1 MHLNSIALIL
11 GKMATLGV
19 GFLVWLLAARLLPP
33 AEVGLASGAV
43 SAMMLCVQLALF
55 GAGAA
60 VITLFPRHQDRPAAL
75 LDTAI
80 GVVGVA
86 SLVAAVAFLG
96 LAWGLFREL
105 RVLAVIPGYAIAF
118 LAMCAFGTLGVLFDQ
133 IGTALR
139 RGDQVLVR
147 GVVFGVV
154 TLGIVVALPLGGGV
168 TDASAILAAWV
179 GGGLISVGLGYAQL
193 RRSLPG
199 YRYRPRL
206 HRRLAAQLV
215 GIGLPNWA
223 LTLTER
229 APGSILPIVVTEL
242 LSPEANATWYAVW
255 MMAWV
260 VYVIPVQVGLSL
272 FAEAAHRPDDLGLAV
287 RRGLGLALAI
297 GTAGAVGAAIVGP
310 FMLSFLGPSYA
321 ESGTTPLRILV
332 VAVLPFA
339 FVQAYFSVCRSRQKL
354 AEAILTGICSGLVG
368 VGAAVLAG
376 LTYGLSGMAVAW
388 LLTQIVT
395 GAWALFRLRSISG
408 RNWGRSRRDTMG
420 ARHGPDVAAAGL
432 PATDSAAS

>member
-1 MHLNSIALIL
+1 M
-11 GKMATLGV
+11 
-19 GFLVWLLAARLLPP
+19 
-33 AEVGLASGAV
+33 
-43 SAMMLCVQLALF
+43 
-55 GAGAA
+55 
-60 VITLFPRHQDRPAAL
+60 
-75 LDTAI
+75 
-80 GVVGVA
+80 
-86 SLVAAVAFLG
+86 
-96 LAWGLFREL
+96 
-105 RVLAVIPGYAIAF
+105 
-118 LAMCAFGTLGVLFDQ
+118 
-133 IGTALR
+133 
-139 RGDQVLVR
+139 
-147 GVVFGVV
+147 
-154 TLGIVVALPLGGGV
+154 
-168 TDASAILAAWV
+168 
-179 GGGLISVGLGYAQL
+179 
-193 RRSLPG
+193 
-199 YRYRPRL
+199 
-206 HRRLAAQLV
+206 
-215 GIGLPNWA
+215 
-223 LTLTER
+223 TER
-229 APGSILPIVVTEL
+229 APGLILPIVVTEL

-297 GTAGAVGAAIVGP
+297 GAVGAVGAAIVGP

-339 FVQAYFSVCRSRQKL
+339 FVQAYFSACRSRQKL

-395 GAWALFRLRSISG
+395 GAWAISRLRSISG
-408 RNWGRSRRDTMG
+408 RNWGRSRGDTMG

-432 PATDSAAS
+432 PATDSAVS